1 MPFSISNKA
10 SQSEISD
17 AVNYLLANF
26 AQVKAVNPN
35 SGQITTSSFGVTG
48 YLYKYLNVKYADS
61 FDGSVNFSD
70 SPTNRLYYGLRN
82 NDSSVEST
90 LYSDYVW
97 TPVTGGFGTTKFF
110 YYATTGGRQ
119 IQTEVATTAPASGWT
134 VDTGAAI
141 DLDVVTYILASVTSF
156 SAGTTGLTPNTPT
169 QGAVVLAGTL
179 NVANGGTGVT
189 TSTGTGSVVLSTSP
203 SLTTP
208 TQVTYENWTP
218 ISAPTYAEGRV
229 WYDSTQK
236 SLAYFNDVTN
246 NALHIGQETQLKV
259 YNNTGST
266 INRGAPVYITSTSS
280 GFSYPLVALAQ
291 ANTQITGNAI
301 GLANQTIPNATAGYV
316 TIAGLV
322 NGLSLGAMTVGDTV
336 YVSPYSAGQLM
347 TTYPPTGY
355 PIKIG
360 VVAYANTPNGAIYV
374 SQSNAYVL
382 ANGVVGTL
390 AIANGGTN
398 GTAVP
403 TAYGVA
409 YGTGTAYAFTSAGT
423 AKQALLAN
431 TGSAPTWSTLTTG
444 SSILY
449 GDGSGGFS
457 DVTIGTGVSFAGGT
471 LSATGS
477 GGTVTSVTGTAP
489 VVSSGGATPA
499 ISLAAAYGDTLNPY
513 ASKTANYVLA
523 APNGSAGVPSF
534 RALVAADIPTL
545 SYVTSVS
552 GTTGRITSTGGTTP
566 VIDLTSGVATA
577 GTTGSATLI
586 PVVTIDTYGRVTSIT
601 TAANPQGTVTS
612 VSGTTPIVSSGGATP
627 AISIPAATSSVNGY
641 LTSTDWNTFNSKGSG
656 TVTSVTGTAPVVS
669 SGGTTPA
676 ISMAAATT
684 SVSGYLTSTDWTT
697 FNNKVSSQ
705 WVTSGS
711 DIYYTTGKVSIG
723 TSSPGTYSAYY
734 AIYQSVGVTSFATD
748 GSIRYIST
756 TAYTGAQNA
765 KLEWVNENQAGV
777 MAQIA
782 CVREVFPAAPG
793 ALAFYT
799 SPNVDTNGYSPLERG
814 RFTSNGVFDL
824 ATGSGA
830 VGQIKFPATQVS
842 SSDANVLDD
851 YEEGTW
857 TPVLQFDANT
867 QTLTLAFGTYVKIGK
882 SVTINMQVSWAA
894 KSGVGRV
901 YITGLPFAK
910 EAGGTIA
917 LLAGC
922 NAGGVITLAAIF
934 YNVDGGG
941 TVLNFAEQ
949 AGDINSVSLNGSGSL
964 FCSGTY
970 FV

>member
-10 SQSEISD
+10 SPSEISD

-26 AQVKAVNPN
+26 AQVQAVNPN
-35 SGQITTSSFGVTG
+35 SGQITTASFGIVG

-110 YYATTGGRQ
+110 FYATSGGRQ
-119 IQTEVATTAPASGWT
+119 IQTTVATTAPASGWA

-141 DLDVVTYILASVTSF
+141 DLDIVTFVLASVTSF

-169 QGAVVLAGTL
+169 QGVVVLAGTL
-179 NVANGGTGVT
+179 GVANGGTGL
-189 TSTGTGSVVLSTSP
+189 STIPTNGKLLIGNGTGYTLNTLTDSNGITITNLAGNITVANSGVLSFSGGTTGLTP
-203 SLTTP
+203 STT
-208 TQVTYENWTP
+208 T
-218 ISAPTYAEGRV
+218 
-229 WYDSTQK
+229 
-236 SLAYFNDVTN
+236 
-246 NALHIGQETQLKV
+246 
-259 YNNTGST
+259 TG
-266 INRGAPVYITSTSS
+266 A
-280 GFSYPLVALAQ
+280 
-291 ANTQITGNAI
+291 
-301 GLANQTIPNATAGYV
+301 V
-316 TIAGLV
+316 TIA
-322 NGLSLGAMTVGDTV
+322 
-336 YVSPYSAGQLM
+336 
-347 TTYPPTGY
+347 
-355 PIKIG
+355 
-360 VVAYANTPNGAIYV
+360 
-374 SQSNAYVL
+374 
-382 ANGVVGTL
+382 GTL

-398 GTAVP
+398 GSATP
-403 TAYGVA
+403 TAYGVS

-457 DVTIGTGVSFAGGT
+457 NVTIGTGVSFAGGT

-513 ASKTANYVLA
+513 ASKTANYVLV
-523 APNGSAGVPSF
+523 APDGAAGVPSF
-534 RALVAADIPTL
+534 RILVANDIPAL
-545 SYVTSVS
+545 SYVPYTGATGAVDLNAQSLTNVSHLGINTTTVPTILFRAFGDNGGSSRIAVRGYSNDANSSSVRVTKFRGTYAAPQAPQTGNS
-552 GTTGRITSTGGTTP
+552 LGKFELAGYGTTASDGYPQAS
-566 VIDLTSGVATA
+566 LEGVATENWGA
-577 GTTGSATLI
+577 TARGTKIFIKVTPNTTTAQATA
-586 PVVTIDTYGRVTSIT
+586 VTIDQDKSVTFAT
-601 TAANPQGTVTS
+601 TATATTFIGALTGTA
-612 VSGTTPIVSSGGATP
+612 SGNV
-627 AISIPAATSSVNGY
+627 V
-641 LTSTDWNTFNSKGSG
+641 
-656 TVTSVTGTAPVVS
+656 SVTGTAPVVS
-669 SGGTTPA
+669 SGGVNPA

-782 CVREVFPAAPG
+782 CVREVLPAAPG

-882 SVTINMQVSWAA
+882 SVTINMQISWAA

-910 EAGGTIA
+910 EGGGTIA

-922 NAGGVITLAAIF
+922 NAGAVITLAAIF